1 MFDFKLKHFHKNYL
15 AMRDIFC
22 TNMVKSVFKTSDES
36 AFGSL
41 HLAELYVVKGLVKQK
56 NEVKKAF

>member
-22 TNMVKSVFKTSDES
+22 TNMVKSVCKTSDES

-56 NEVKKAF
+56 K